1 MEGLVS
7 NKFDIRTLDLFK
19 QEFREEKMI
28 ALNNKCYPADKRKL
42 SKKYGIKLS
51 HEGKQKS

>member
-19 QEFREEKMI
+19 QEFREERMI
-28 ALNNKCYPADKRKL
+28 ALNNKCYHADKKNWV
-42 SKKYGIKLS
+42 KNMA
-51 HEGKQKS
+51 